1 VRGLGAKGRNAEP
14 PHPRSLR
21 SLDLSPSGRGEESTS
36 NLVLAMHP
44 APESSSRRKIF
55 FALRTDLRQ
64 RTSAV
69 DTGILTIRAL
79 SIPKNERTDERK
91 KARKRNA
98 ERRVANL
105 RTSQTSL
112 RSLRKPSAGAA
123 RAERCALA
131 SRRPTTA
138 LARGT
143 LVPKALLQ
151 ARLPGTWSLR
161 ALPGVA
167 CPSPVAAP
175 HAPVVMLASMMPEAA
190 REQR

>member
-1 VRGLGAKGRNAEP
+1 MRKQSCSRDAIRTRVIVTRINKATK
-14 PHPRSLR
+14 
-21 SLDLSPSGRGEESTS
+21 LS
-36 NLVLAMHP
+36 
-44 APESSSRRKIF
+44 
-55 FALRTDLRQ
+55 ALRPDLRQ
-64 RTSAV
+64 RIPAV
-69 DTGILTIRAL
+69 DTGILMIGERSEWRVANGELVVLCPIRCSPLA
-79 SIPKNERTDERK
+79 IRQKK

-98 ERRVANL
+98 ERRVSNL
-105 RTSQTSL
+105 RTL
-112 RSLRKPSAGAA
+112 RGAA

-151 ARLPGTWSLR
+151 ARLPGTWSVR

-175 HAPVVMLASMMPEAA
+175 HAPVVMPASMMPEAA
-190 REQR
+190 RE